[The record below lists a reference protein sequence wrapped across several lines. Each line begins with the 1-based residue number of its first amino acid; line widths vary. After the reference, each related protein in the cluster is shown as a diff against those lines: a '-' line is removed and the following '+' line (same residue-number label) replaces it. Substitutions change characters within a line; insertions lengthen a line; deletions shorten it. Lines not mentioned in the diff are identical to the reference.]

1 MRFRSV
7 RRVHLFAAMI
17 ALAAG
22 DALSQHA
29 AFAQIPEAPGT
40 YTDAD
45 GEIEEDLPVEGM
57 PRRERAEPK
66 PDEPAP
72 DPARDTIDEL
82 QGLGR
87 EPAARRSRNRPHA
100 AQRGGMMRC
109 SAAVFLCARA

>member
-7 RRVHLFAAMI
+7 RRVHLFAAMF
-17 ALAAG
+17 APAAG

-82 QGLGR
+82 QR
-87 EPAARRSRNRPHA
+87 
-100 AQRGGMMRC
+100 
-109 SAAVFLCARA
+109 ARARASGTPEPESTPRGLNGAE